1 MNAAQA
7 IPIAPHLTAE
17 ALDTILRI
25 EEAAPRTIHSMTA
38 AAMSDVAAAVDKC
51 VKAYKTVERQAQK
64 DGLTIKEQ
72 RHKAAVAFKVTMPP
86 MDTREHV
93 HQAIACITN
102 GMHLDVITGQE
113 ASRLLYAAQ
122 VSLTLIRMESGK

>member
-1 MNAAQA
+1 MIAAPA
-7 IPIAPHLTAE
+7 IEISPYILDDIGLRIQEIDSSVLPILTA
-17 ALDTILRI
+17 AT
-25 EEAAPRTIHSMTA
+25 
-38 AAMSDVAAAVDKC
+38 MSDVAAAVEKC
-51 VKAYKTVERQAQK
+51 VKAYKAVERQASK
-64 DGLTIKEQ
+64 EGLTLKEQ

-102 GMHLDVITGQE
+102 GMHLEIISGQE

-122 VSLTLIRMESGK
+122 VSLSLLRIEAGK